1 MMDAA
6 FTAALRLW
14 EQDLSQ
20 KEIARRLNI
29 SEQKVRRILVTA
41 GAIQT
46 EESKLHAQG
55 QTVEEIAAAL
65 GKTVKAVQTRI
76 PYDKGMY
83 NSEYP
88 TINALR
94 IRKTRKKVEAK
105 KR

>member
-1 MMDAA
+1 MMDST
-6 FTAALRLW
+6 FTAVLRLW

-20 KEIARRLNI
+20 KEIARRLNL

-46 EESKLHAQG
+46 EESKLHSQG

-65 GKTVKAVQTRI
+65 GKTVKAVQARI

-88 TINALR
+88 TINAMR
-94 IRKTRKKVEAK
+94 IRKTRKKRGSK
-105 KR
+105 K